1 MERKFFREVKI
12 INKVKT
18 QNKILTRADLIPEP
32 VLIKPIKQLADKDV
46 KEALSKKISEMKNI
60 YDF

>member
-1 MERKFFREVKI
+1 MKKRT
-12 INKVKT
+12 NKKH
-18 QNKILTRADLIPEP
+18 LTRADLIPEP

>member
-1 MERKFFREVKI
+1 MKKRT
-12 INKVKT
+12 NKKH
-18 QNKILTRADLIPEP
+18 LTRADLIPDP
-32 VLIKPIKQLADKDV
+32 VLIKPLKKFTHKEV

>member
-1 MERKFFREVKI
+1 MKKRT
-12 INKVKT
+12 NKKH
-18 QNKILTRADLIPEP
+18 LTRADLIPDP
-32 VLIKPIKQLADKDV
+32 VLIKPLKLTNKDV

>member
-1 MERKFFREVKI
+1 M
-12 INKVKT
+12 INKIKT
-18 QNKILTRADLIPEP
+18 YKKHLTRADLIQDPA
-32 VLIKPIKQLADKDV
+32 LIKPLKKIKDKNV

>member
-1 MERKFFREVKI
+1 M

-18 QNKILTRADLIPEP
+18 QNKILTRADLIPDP
-32 VLIKPIKQLADKDV
+32 VLIKPLKKITDKEV
-46 KEALSKKISEMKNI
+46 KEDLSKKISEMKNI

>member
-1 MERKFFREVKI
+1 MKKRT
-12 INKVKT
+12 NKKH
-18 QNKILTRADLIPEP
+18 LTRADLIPESL
-32 VLIKPIKQLADKDV
+32 LIKPLKKLTDKDV

>member
-1 MERKFFREVKI
+1 MKKRT
-12 INKVKT
+12 NKKH
-18 QNKILTRADLIPEP
+18 LTRAGLIPEP

>member
-1 MERKFFREVKI
+1 MKKRT
-12 INKVKT
+12 NKKH
-18 QNKILTRADLIPEP
+18 LTRADLIPDP
-32 VLIKPIKQLADKDV
+32 VLIKPLKRLSDKDV

>member
-1 MERKFFREVKI
+1 MKKRTN
-12 INKVKT
+12 NKH
-18 QNKILTRADLIPEP
+18 LTRADLIPEP

>member
-1 MERKFFREVKI
+1 M
-12 INKVKT
+12 INKLKT
-18 QNKILTRADLIPEP
+18 QNKILTRADLIHDP
-32 VLIKPIKQLADKDV
+32 VLIKPLKLIKDKDV

>member
-1 MERKFFREVKI
+1 MKKGT
-12 INKVKT
+12 NKKHP
-18 QNKILTRADLIPEP
+18 TRADLIPEP
-32 VLIKPIKQLADKDV
+32 VLIKPLKKLTDKDV

>member
-1 MERKFFREVKI
+1 MKKRT
-12 INKVKT
+12 NKKH
-18 QNKILTRADLIPEP
+18 LTRADLIQEP
-32 VLIKPIKQLADKDV
+32 VLIKPLKLIKDKDV

>member
-1 MERKFFREVKI
+1 M

-46 KEALSKKISEMKNI
+46 KKALSKKISEMKNI

>member
-1 MERKFFREVKI
+1 MKKGTN
-12 INKVKT
+12 NKH
-18 QNKILTRADLIPEP
+18 LTRADSIPDP
-32 VLIKPIKQLADKDV
+32 ALIKPLKKLTDKDV

>member
-1 MERKFFREVKI
+1 MKKRT
-12 INKVKT
+12 NKKH
-18 QNKILTRADLIPEP
+18 LTRADLIQDP
-32 VLIKPIKQLADKDV
+32 VLIKPLKLTDKDV

>member
-1 MERKFFREVKI
+1 MKKRT
-12 INKVKT
+12 NKKH
-18 QNKILTRADLIPEP
+18 LTSADLIPDP
-32 VLIKPIKQLADKDV
+32 ALIKPIKQLADKDV

>member
-1 MERKFFREVKI
+1 MKKRT
-12 INKVKT
+12 NKKH
-18 QNKILTRADLIPEP
+18 LTRADLIPEP

-46 KEALSKKISEMKNI
+46 KEALSKKISEMKNT

>member
-1 MERKFFREVKI
+1 MKKRT
-12 INKVKT
+12 NKK
-18 QNKILTRADLIPEP
+18 NLTRAELIHDPA
-32 VLIKPIKQLADKDV
+32 LIKPLKKLTDKEV

>member
-1 MERKFFREVKI
+1 M

-32 VLIKPIKQLADKDV
+32 VLIKPLKKLTDKEV
-46 KEALSKKISEMKNI
+46 EEALSKKVSEMKNI